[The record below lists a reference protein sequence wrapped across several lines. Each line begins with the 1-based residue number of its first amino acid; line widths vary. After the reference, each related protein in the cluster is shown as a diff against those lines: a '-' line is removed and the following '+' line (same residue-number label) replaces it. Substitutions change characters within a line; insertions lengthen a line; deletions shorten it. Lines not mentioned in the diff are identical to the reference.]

1 MALSELVKIIADNYM
16 YCRCALAIKDKATL
30 SDGHVSALAEITGDE
45 DKAKEVVEA
54 AKASMGQDISP
65 VDMMNIESFAKR
77 VIKLAEYRTNL
88 HNYLNEKMQAVR
100 VFISFL
106 FLLFG
111 YVASLGVREIWR

>member
-1 MALSELVKIIADNYM
+1 M

-100 VFISFL
+100 VFISFFL
-106 FLLFG
+106 LLFG
-111 YVASLGVREIWR
+111 YVALLGVREIRR

>member
-1 MALSELVKIIADNYM
+1 
-16 YCRCALAIKDKATL
+16 
-30 SDGHVSALAEITGDE
+30 
-45 DKAKEVVEA
+45 
-54 AKASMGQDISP
+54 
-65 VDMMNIESFAKR
+65 
-77 VIKLAEYRTNL
+77 LAEYRTNL

>member
-1 MALSELVKIIADNYM
+1 VKIIADNYM

>member
-1 MALSELVKIIADNYM
+1 MITALDHIAIAVPDLEVAVG
-16 YCRCALAIKDKATL
+16 RFLEDFGL
-30 SDGHVSALAEITGDE
+30 QFDG
-45 DKAKEVVEA
+45 KEVVEA

-100 VFISFL
+100 VVIIFL
-106 FLLFG
+106 FSLF
-111 YVASLGVREIWR
+111 S